1 MCYEA
6 GAESAYYR
14 RGSLHH
20 GLGSLPLG
28 TSAVLIVERD
38 FMEGGGV
45 HFLVFDAQRI
55 ELQFDDPLAIL
66 SSESLCQPPFEFG
79 GHRLLLLALPLLS
92 LEVHLLLV
100 LALHLKESGTFALVE
115 VRLLSLGDAAI
126 LQSLELPLGLARQF
140 RLSLEAR
147 LIVLDLDLQQ
157 LLLRENVARPAV
169 FCSSITS
176 KE

>member
-1 MCYEA
+1 M
-6 GAESAYYR
+6 
-14 RGSLHH
+14 
-20 GLGSLPLG
+20 
-28 TSAVLIVERD
+28 
-38 FMEGGGV
+38 

-55 ELQFDDPLAIL
+55 ELQFDDPLTIL
-66 SSESLCQPPFEFG
+66 SSDGLGQPPFEFG
-79 GHRLLLLALPLLS
+79 GHRLLLLALLLLS

-100 LALHLKESGTFALVE
+100 LALHLKESGTFPLVE

-126 LQSLELPLGLARQF
+126 LQSLELPLGLAHQF
-140 RLSLEAR
+140 RLSLKAR

>member
-1 MCYEA
+1 M
-6 GAESAYYR
+6 
-14 RGSLHH
+14 
-20 GLGSLPLG
+20 
-28 TSAVLIVERD
+28 
-38 FMEGGGV
+38 

-100 LALHLKESGTFALVE
+100 LALHLEESGTLALVE

-126 LQSLELPLGLARQF
+126 FQSLQLPLGLAHQF

-169 FCSSITS
+169 FCSSIMSEEEMLESIHQTVDGPNLNVLRVLGDLWGKVVAS
-176 KE
+176 ED

>member
-45 HFLVFDAQRI
+45 HLLVFDAQRI
-55 ELQFDDPLAIL
+55 ELQFDDPLTIL
-66 SSESLCQPPFEFG
+66 SSDGLCQPSLELG
-79 GHRLLLLALPLLS
+79 SHRLLLIRLP
-92 LEVHLLLV
+92 
-100 LALHLKESGTFALVE
+100 F
-115 VRLLSLGDAAI
+115 
-126 LQSLELPLGLARQF
+126 LGLRC
-140 RLSLEAR
+140 
-147 LIVLDLDLQQ
+147 I
-157 LLLRENVARPAV
+157 
-169 FCSSITS
+169 
-176 KE
+176 

>member
-55 ELQFDDPLAIL
+55 ELQFDDPLTIL
-66 SSESLCQPPFEFG
+66 SSESLCQPPFELG
-79 GHRLLLLALPLLS
+79 GHRLLLSALPLLS

-100 LALHLKESGTFALVE
+100 LALHLEESGTLALVE
-115 VRLLSLGDAAI
+115 SRLLGLRDSSI
-126 LQSLELPLGLARQF
+126 LQRLELALGLAH
-140 RLSLEAR
+140 
-147 LIVLDLDLQQ
+147 
-157 LLLRENVARPAV
+157 
-169 FCSSITS
+169 
-176 KE
+176 